1 MLHEIHVLKLSLL
14 VHSGWIGSITGMSE
28 AKLAISEI
36 GVVDPDDSWGKE
48 SRFGN
53 PFTVS
58 KRICKI

>member
-1 MLHEIHVLKLSLL
+1 
-14 VHSGWIGSITGMSE
+14 MSE

-36 GVVDPDDSWGKE
+36 GVVDPDESWGKE

-58 KRICKI
+58 LKTKKLKLPKINKLYPTAKAE

>member
-1 MLHEIHVLKLSLL
+1 
-14 VHSGWIGSITGMSE
+14 MSE

-58 KRICKI
+58 Y